1 MGKDDKGILEVI
13 DKSERESK
21 FLRYGHER
29 DWYRNLLFKQGHHWI
44 VWDATGRRFRDKVTK
59 PWIPKP
65 VTNKFAATMDTIVS
79 MVLRIEPPLQWS
91 PADLND
97 ETQRTVS
104 ETATKVLDLMK
115 EQSKIRLL
123 RQSVAQWFTYTGNS
137 FLINL
142 YDQKGG
148 SPINVPYILCS
159 VCGTEALPSEFEQG
173 CPTCQNTVNNN
184 YAVDEMGMPKEESFQ
199 GGAVRTELATPFE
212 IYGDYR
218 VPWYEATEFTRL
230 KQRPLDYFQKQ
241 YGKKVEADS
250 SSTLS
255 EFYSGTL
262 PYMASSAGATALGAV
277 GNQKEAAT
285 EKMYCRLPDDEYPN
299 GLYVVAAGQKILEK
313 SDLPYKDLQN
323 KPFLP
328 LVHFN
333 FDPIPGSAMGK
344 TVGND
349 LALKQKQRNEVESL
363 IQLTVMRMANPV
375 WILPYGVDVEG
386 FSGQPGAVL
395 KVYQLS
401 QTNSNRPERLPG
413 ENVPSSV
420 MQWLEKIDN
429 DFDDVSSVYDTLK
442 GGAAPG
448 VTAGYA
454 IQLLT
459 ERGQSRWG
467 PLFQRWENGWVQ
479 WAEQVTAMTRE
490 YMPSDQIRQMLGE
503 NGDWEI
509 QSFKSTDLGQFKI
522 KVEQGSIKPRSELTE
537 QAQVDN
543 LIAKGLID
551 LTNPAVKAEVLR
563 SIGMSKYDQH
573 SDIDMKDSA
582 REEDGFYRIATQLP
596 LVPETI
602 QGSVRFREL
611 IDNHQVHIYS
621 HKQFAKGDRFLKLPA
636 EWQEAWYAH
645 IQQHGMRLQQEAMM
659 MMGPPPGAPGSE
671 GPPGQGGPPESGPPE
686 NLAASDKGGHIQ
698 NPAATGG
705 MPS

>member
-173 CPTCQNTVNNN
+173 CPNCQNTVNNN

-659 MMGPPPGAPGSE
+659 MMGPPPGAEPQ
-671 GPPGQGGPPESGPPE
+671 GPPGQGPPSGGPPE